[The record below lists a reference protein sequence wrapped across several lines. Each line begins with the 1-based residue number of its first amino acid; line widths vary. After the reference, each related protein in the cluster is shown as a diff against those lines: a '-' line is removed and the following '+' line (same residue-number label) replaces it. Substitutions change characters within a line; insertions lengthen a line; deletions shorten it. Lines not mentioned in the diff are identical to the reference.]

1 MNSKVRLI
9 STKYFQWSYILR
21 AVMIIS
27 IILAIWKRDYIW
39 IIGTF
44 IGLFISFIPT
54 ILHRDAKMTLP
65 WILDFLIAVVSI
77 LHMGGRLL
85 DAYYNI
91 PGYLLFTRFFISLL
105 VGFIAFAI
113 IFVLDEYWDGL
124 KMDKYAMAFVVVI
137 ATMTIGV
144 ILEFLKWLNITGR
157 YTEITNNILMLNLL
171 ADTVAGIVIAFIG
184 VYLIKKGEFDDITED
199 FGQQI
204 NKNIIQRAKK

>member
-171 ADTVAGIVIAFIG
+171 ADTVAGMVIAFIG